1 MVAGKDFVDMCA
13 VCKQG
18 VSREDMNYQK
28 GKVFHAQCFTEH
40 GSTIPTVDPDLA
52 HLSAR
57 TRIELVQLKNL
68 KMRTDLEEPQ
78 PGTAKKLKPMK
89 NPVSKKKSK
98 PKKKQTKKKA
108 KRIKH
113 KKIKKTK
120 SKKRKAS
127 KRRQSFV

>member
-18 VSREDMNYQK
+18 VSREDMDYQK

-40 GSTIPTVDPDLA
+40 GNTVPIVDPELA

-68 KMRTDLEEPQ
+68 KMRADLEEPQ
-78 PGTAKKLKPMK
+78 PGIAREPKPANRK
-89 NPVSKKKSK
+89 RQSQEKKSK
-98 PKKKQTKKKA
+98 SKKQTKKKA
-108 KRIKH
+108 KKPGL
-113 KKIKKTK
+113 KKVKK
-120 SKKRKAS
+120 SKKRKAL
-127 KRRQSFV
+127 KRR